1 MSREQ
6 AYEII
11 KGMRG
16 KLEKPLIRAFTDVA
30 LTR

>member
-1 MSREQ
+1 MPREQ

-11 KGMRG
+11 QGMSG
-16 KLEKPLIRAFTDVA
+16 KLEKPLVIAFKDVA